1 MTLGPALCVLAWMD
15 RPLGPWA
22 ARVAIYGRVP
32 LFYYV
37 LHLFLI
43 HALAIALAWPALGA
57 AAVAHPFVRRRALA
71 LPAAR
76 RLRALGRP
84 SCSRSIRRAAG
95 SPDVKRRSR
104 AAWVSYL

>member
-22 ARVAIYGRVP
+22 ARVAVYGRVP

-43 HALAIALAWPALGA
+43 HAIAIALAWPVLGA
-57 AAVAHPFVRRRALA
+57 AAVTHGFAIDGRRSAIRC
-71 LPAAR
+71 PPCTR
-76 RLRALGRP
+76 SGSR
-84 SCSRSIRRAAG
+84 SCSRSTRRVGG
-95 SPDVKRRSR
+95 SQR
-104 AAWVSYL
+104 

>member
-22 ARVAIYGRVP
+22 SRVAVYGRVP

-43 HALAIALAWPALGA
+43 HAIAIACAWPALGA
-57 AAVAHPFVRRRALA
+57 AAVTTGSPSPGGSAIRFPPCTSSGRAVVLA
-71 LPAAR
+71 LYPA
-76 RLRALGRP
+76 
-84 SCSRSIRRAAG
+84 CQWFAA
-95 SPDVKRRSR
+95 VKRQNRTVWMSF
-104 AAWVSYL
+104 L